1 MDEPPDD
8 TISLR
13 ACATELRPEE
23 AIAYAAANEA
33 LNGFV
38 AAFASD
44 LDLQAEPDVWHLVDR
59 TQEKWSLE
67 EALVRSSLLS
77 MATAIVGAATAGR
90 AIWRGGIKLPVFP
103 PSLTVCGRQLP
114 SRI

>member
-1 MDEPPDD
+1 
-8 TISLR
+8 
-13 ACATELRPEE
+13 
-23 AIAYAAANEA
+23 
-33 LNGFV
+33 
-38 AAFASD
+38 
-44 LDLQAEPDVWHLVDR
+44 
-59 TQEKWSLE
+59 
-67 EALVRSSLLS
+67 